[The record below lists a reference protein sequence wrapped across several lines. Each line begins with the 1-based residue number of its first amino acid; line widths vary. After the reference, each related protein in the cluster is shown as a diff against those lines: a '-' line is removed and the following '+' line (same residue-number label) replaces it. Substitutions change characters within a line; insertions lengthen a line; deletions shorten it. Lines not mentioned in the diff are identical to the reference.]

1 MSVCMYIS
9 HTYIHTHHATY
20 IHTHHAGLQALV
32 DDLLAKGQRQ
42 TAMDYLSLQGCHG
55 LVRGTGVSLMP
66 VTDVSL
72 MPVTG
77 VSLMP
82 VTGG

>member
-9 HTYIHTHHATY
+9 HTY

-55 LVRGTGVSLMP
+55 LVRGTGVSLLP

-77 VSLMP
+77 
-82 VTGG
+82 G